1 MFSHFGYE
9 YVTRAIGR
17 VKHLPKVAPDH
28 PFEFFA
34 ATWLPGFV
42 EGAPKASNESA
53 QSFHASG
60 LSELRFLI
68 LPSQT
73 AMRLHQIV
81 KPKLSSERLSAWES
95 FVPIHSKHWSGRR

>member
-34 ATWLPGFV
+34 ATWLPGLV

-53 QSFHASG
+53 QSSHASS

-81 KPKLSSERLSAWES
+81 KPKPPAG
-95 FVPIHSKHWSGRR
+95 KHDSPMTRGALEYSRSC